1 LRGTA
6 LGFSLGVGRIG
17 AIAGPSYLSAVA
29 VLVAAP
35 QAGFYAF
42 VVPAVLGAVLT
53 GLLRPGTRGA
63 RQARSDAPNSE
74 VTTAS

>member
-1 LRGTA
+1 M
-6 LGFSLGVGRIG
+6 GRIG
-17 AIAGPSYLSAVA
+17 AIAGPGYLAAVA

-35 QAGFYAF
+35 QAGFNAF

>member
-1 LRGTA
+1 M
-6 LGFSLGVGRIG
+6 GRIG
-17 AIAGPSYLSAVA
+17 AIAGPSYLSAVAVLVA

>member
-1 LRGTA
+1 M
-6 LGFSLGVGRIG
+6 GRIG
-17 AIAGPSYLSAVA
+17 AIAGPGYLAAVA
-29 VLVAAP
+29 VP
-35 QAGFYAF
+35 QAGFNAF